1 MNAAKVSLM
10 SEDEL
15 ELLALEWFQE
25 QGYHTVYGPDIESEG
40 KSPERI
46 DTHQI
51 ILRGRLLNALHKI
64 NPKVPTKVLE
74 GVVDQLEKSSK
85 ADMIQA
91 NKSFHELLLDGVPV
105 EYIMDGNRRGDR
117 VKLIDFSNPLQNE
130 YLAVNQFTVKGT
142 KGHRRPDIVI
152 FVNGLPV
159 CVIELKKPTDEKA
172 DIWKAYDQLQTYKD
186 EISDLFVC
194 NEILVISDGFNAR
207 LGSLTASEEWFMRWR
222 AIKNEKDKPLVEF
235 ELETMIRGFFDREML
250 LDFLRYFI
258 LFEENGGSI
267 IKKIAGYH
275 QFHAVRSA
283 VQSVV
288 RASQPDGDR
297 KGGVVWHTQGS
308 GKSISMACFTGK
320 LLQQESMQNPTIVV
334 VTDRN
339 DLDGQLFETFS
350 FSKMLLKQT
359 PVQAESRDTLRD
371 LLQDRPSG
379 GIIFTTIQKF
389 APEKGDNRFQQL
401 SERTNIVVI
410 ADEAHR
416 SQYGFNAVLQKNSD
430 EYKYG
435 YAQHMRDGLPNAT
448 FIGFTG
454 TPISLVEKDTQAVFG
469 GYVSIYDIQDAVED
483 EATVKIYYESRLAKI
498 NLDEAAI
505 PHLDDDVEDVIEDD
519 EDQESKERTKSKWAA
534 LEKLVGAQPRMDQVA
549 EDIVSHYETRTQSVE
564 GKALVVCMSREIC
577 VQMYDAL
584 TKLRPGWHSEDPEL
598 GAIKV
603 VMTGSASDKQHLQP
617 HIYNG
622 RTKKRLEKR
631 FKDAKD
637 DLNVVIVRDMWL
649 TGFDAPICHTMYID
663 KPMRGHNLMQA
674 IARVNRVLKGKD
686 GGVVVD
692 YIGIADELKKAMR
705 IYAGAKGKGKQTVNT
720 AEALAKLMEILDVAR
735 NLFSGFDYSRFK
747 VNPNRLLVPAA
758 NHILGL
764 EDGKKRF
771 ADTVLGMTK
780 AFSLCS
786 TLDDAK
792 VFREEIAFFQAV
804 KAVIVKFTAK
814 PPVSEERKDSL
825 LKQIL
830 DNAVVAEGV
839 DDIFALAGIEKPDL
853 SILSDEFLAE
863 VKRMPYKNLALELLH
878 KLLNDEFNSRLKTN
892 VVLGKK
898 YSELLKNSINRLI
911 AKGVESAHVIEELIE
926 IAKAFRAA
934 AEKGEKMGLS
944 PDEVAFYDALAN
956 NESAIKELGDE
967 KLMEIA
973 HVLVEK
979 LRKSTTVD
987 WQVRES
993 VRAKL
998 RNLVRVTLKRYKYP
1012 PDMQK
1017 EAVELVLEQATVL
1030 ADSWSDVA

>member
-1 MNAAKVSLM
+1 MIMKFL
-10 SEDEL
+10 SENEL
-15 ELLALEWFQE
+15 EQLALNWFRE
-25 QGYHTVYGPDIESEG
+25 QGYDIIYGPDIAFDG
-40 KSPERI
+40 DHPERK
-46 DTHQI
+46 DYHQV
-51 ILRGRLLNALHKI
+51 ILTGRLLSSLQKI
-64 NPKVPTKVLE
+64 NPTVPLSTLE
-74 GVVDQLEKSSK
+74 EVVDKLEKPEHSLL
-85 ADMIQA
+85 AQNNRA
-91 NKSFHELLLDGVPV
+91 FHQMLLDGVLV
-105 EYIMDGNRRGDR
+105 EYEIDGTRRGDR
-117 VKLIDFSNPLQNE
+117 VKLMDLSNPDSNE
-130 YLAVNQFTVKGT
+130 FLAVNQYTVKGT
-142 KGHRRPDIVI
+142 KMHRRPDIVI
-152 FVNGLPV
+152 FINGLPIV
-159 CVIELKKPTDEKA
+159 VIELKKPTDEKA
-172 DIWKAYDQLQTYKD
+172 DIWKAYDQIQTYKD
-186 EISDLFVC
+186 EIQDLFVC
-194 NEILVISDGFNAR
+194 NEVLVISDGFNAR

-222 AIKNEKDKPLVEF
+222 AVKNEKDKPLVEL
-235 ELETMIRGFFDREML
+235 ELETMIRGFFDREMF
-250 LDFLRYFI
+250 LDYLRYFV
-258 LFEENGGSI
+258 LYEENGGSI

-275 QFHAVRSA
+275 QFHAVRTA
-283 VQSVV
+283 VDSVV
-288 RASQPDGDR
+288 KASQPDGDR

-350 FSKMLLKQT
+350 DSKMLLKQT
-359 PVQAESRDTLRD
+359 PVQAQTRDALRE
-371 LLQDRPSG
+371 LLLDRPSG

-389 APEKGDNRFQQL
+389 SPEKEANRFKQL
-401 SERTNIVVI
+401 SDRHNIVVV

-416 SQYGFNAVLQKNSD
+416 SQYGFNAVLQKNRD
-430 EYKYG
+430 TYKYG
-435 YAQHMRDGLPNAT
+435 YAQHLRDGLPNAT

-454 TPISLVEKDTQAVFG
+454 TPVSLVEKDTRAVFG
-469 GYVSIYDIQDAVED
+469 EYVSIYDIQDAVED
-483 EATVKIYYESRLAKI
+483 EATVRIYYESRLAKI

-505 PHLDDDVEDVIEDD
+505 PHIDDDVEEVIEDD
-519 EDQESKERTKSKWAA
+519 EDQASKERTKSKWAA
-534 LEKLVGAQPRMDQVA
+534 LEKLVGAEPRLNQVA
-549 EDIVSHYETRTQSVE
+549 EDVVLHYETRTSSVE
-564 GKALVVCMSREIC
+564 GKALIVCMSREIC
-577 VQMYDAL
+577 VQMYNAL
-584 TKLRPGWHSEDPEL
+584 TTLRPQWHDDDPES
-598 GAIKV
+598 GTIKV
-603 VMTGSASDKQHLQP
+603 VMTGSASDKKHLQP

-631 FKDAKD
+631 FKDPTDNLK
-637 DLNVVIVRDMWL
+637 LVIVRDMWL

-692 YIGIADELKKAMR
+692 YIGIADELRKAMK
-705 IYAGAKGKGKQTVNT
+705 IYAGSQGKGKQTVNT
-720 AEALAKLMEILDVAR
+720 AEALAKLIELIDIAR
-735 NLFSGFDYSRFK
+735 SQFNGFDYTGFK
-747 VNPNRLLVPAA
+747 HNPNRLLVPAA

-764 EDGKKRF
+764 DDGKKRF
-771 ADTVLGMTK
+771 ADVVLGVTK

-792 VFREEIAFFQAV
+792 VYREEIAFFQAV
-804 KAVIVKFTAK
+804 KAVIIKFTAK

-839 DDIFALAGIEKPDL
+839 DDIFKLSGVDKPDL

-863 VKRMPYKNLALELLH
+863 VQRMPHKNLAVELLQ

-926 IAKAFRAA
+926 IAKEYRKA
-934 AEKGEKMGLS
+934 AEKGDKMGLS

-1017 EAVELVLEQATVL
+1017 EAIELVLEQATVL
-1030 ADSWSDVA
+1030 AESWSEVA

>member
-1 MNAAKVSLM
+1 MNPASIHFM

-15 ELLALEWFQE
+15 EQLALDWLRE
-25 QGYHTVYGPDIESEG
+25 QNYDVIYGPDIACDG
-40 KSPERI
+40 DYPERK
-46 DTHQI
+46 DYDQV
-51 ILRGRLLNALHKI
+51 ILPGRLLKALREI
-64 NPKVPTKVLE
+64 NTDVPASVLE
-74 GVVDQLEKSSK
+74 TVVRELEKPKHLSL
-85 ADMIQA
+85 IQ
-91 NKSFHELLLDGVPV
+91 NNRTFHEMLLDGVPV
-105 EYIMDGNRRGDR
+105 EYEIKGNRRGDR
-117 VKLIDFSNPLQNE
+117 VKLMDFSDSDRNE
-130 YLAVNQFTVKGT
+130 FLAVNQFTVKGT
-142 KGHRRPDIVI
+142 KQHRRPDIVI
-152 FVNGLPV
+152 FINGIPIS
-159 CVIELKKPTDEKA
+159 VIELKKPTDEKA
-172 DIWKAYDQLQTYKD
+172 DVWKAFDQLQTYKN
-186 EISDLFVC
+186 EIQDLFIF
-194 NEILVISDGFNAR
+194 NEVLVISDGFNAR
-207 LGSLTASEEWFMRWR
+207 IGSLTASEEWFMRWR
-222 AIKNEKDKPLVEF
+222 AVKNEKDRPLVEF
-235 ELETMIRGFFDREML
+235 ELETMIRGFFNRELL
-250 LDFLRYFI
+250 LDYLRYFV
-258 LFEENGGSI
+258 LYEENGGNI

-275 QFHAVRSA
+275 QFHAVRAA
-283 VQSVV
+283 VESV
-288 RASQPDGDR
+288 RKASQAQGDR

-320 LLQQESMQNPTIVV
+320 LLQQEAMQNPTIVV

-350 FSKMLLKQT
+350 ASKMLLKQA
-359 PVQAESRDTLRD
+359 PVQAQSREELRE
-371 LLQDRPSG
+371 LLENRPSG

-389 APEKGDNRFQQL
+389 APEKDDNRFNQL
-401 SERTNIVVI
+401 TDRTNIVVI

-416 SQYGFNAVLQKNSD
+416 SQYGFNAVLQKNSNI
-430 EYKYG
+430 YKYG

-454 TPISLVEKDTQAVFG
+454 TPVSLIEKDTRAVFG
-469 GYVSIYDIQDAVED
+469 EYVSIYDIQDAVDD
-483 EATVKIYYESRLAKI
+483 EATVRIYYESRLAKI
-498 NLDEAAI
+498 NLDEAAT
-505 PHLDDDVEDVIEDD
+505 PHIDEDVEDVIEDD
-519 EDQESKERTKSKWAA
+519 EDQASRERTKSKWAA
-534 LEKLVGAQPRMDQVA
+534 LEKLVGAELRLNQVA
-549 EDIVSHYETRTQSVE
+549 EDIVLHYETRTDSVA

-584 TKLRPGWHSEDPEL
+584 TVLRPEWHDEDPEK

-603 VMTGSASDKQHLQP
+603 VMTGSASDKEHLQK

-631 FKDAKD
+631 FKNASDG
-637 DLNVVIVRDMWL
+637 LNIVIVRDMWL
-649 TGFDAPICHTMYID
+649 TGFDVPICHTMYID

-692 YIGIADELKKAMR
+692 YIGIANELRKAMKTYTENR
-705 IYAGAKGKGKQTVNT
+705 GKGLPTVNT
-720 AEALAKLMEILDVAR
+720 AEALAKLIELIDVTR
-735 NLFSGFDYSRFK
+735 NLFSGFDYSAYIK
-747 VNPNRLLVPAA
+747 HPNRLLIPAA

-764 EDGKKRF
+764 NEGKKRY
-771 ADTVLGMTK
+771 ADMVLGMTK

-786 TLDDAK
+786 TLDEAK
-792 VFREEIAFFQAV
+792 SYREEIAFFQAV
-804 KAVIVKFTAK
+804 KAVIVKFTAI
-814 PPVSEERKDSL
+814 PPKSEERRDSL

-839 DDIFALAGIEKPDL
+839 EDIFKLAGIEKPDL

-863 VKRMPYKNLALELLH
+863 VQRMPQKNLAVELLH

-898 YSELLKNSINRLI
+898 YSDLLKASINKLI
-911 AKGVESAHVIEELIE
+911 AKGIESAQVIEELIE
-926 IAKAFRAA
+926 IAKAFREA
-934 AEKGEKMGLS
+934 AEKGEKMGLT

-973 HVLVEK
+973 HVLAEK

-998 RNLVRVTLKRYKYP
+998 RNLVRATLKRYKYP
-1012 PDMQK
+1012 PDQQK

>member
-1 MNAAKVSLM
+1 MNAFHLM

-15 ELLALEWFQE
+15 EQLALDWFRD
-25 QGYHTVYGPDIESEG
+25 QGYQIVYGPDIAFDGER
-40 KSPERI
+40 PERK
-46 DTHQI
+46 DYHQV
-51 ILRGRLLNALHKI
+51 ILTGRLLTALQKI
-64 NPKVPTKVLE
+64 NPAVPLKVLE
-74 GVVDQLEKSSK
+74 EV
-85 ADMIQA
+85 ADKLDKPEHSLLVQNNRA
-91 NKSFHELLLDGVPV
+91 FHEMLLNGVPV
-105 EYIMDGNRRGDR
+105 DYEIDGTRRGDR
-117 VKLIDFSNPLQNE
+117 LKLMDFSNPDSNE
-130 YLAVNQFTVKGT
+130 FLAVNQYTVKGT
-142 KGHRRPDIVI
+142 KMHRRPDIVI
-152 FVNGLPV
+152 FINGLPIV
-159 CVIELKKPTDEKA
+159 VIELKKPTDEKA
-172 DIWKAYDQLQTYKD
+172 DIWKAYDQIQTYKD
-186 EISDLFVC
+186 EIQDLFVC
-194 NEILVISDGFNAR
+194 NEVLVISDGFNAR
-207 LGSLTASEEWFMRWR
+207 LGSLTSSEEWFMRWR
-222 AIKNEKDKPLVEF
+222 AVKNEKDKPVVEL
-235 ELETMIRGFFDREML
+235 ELETMIRGFFDREMF
-250 LDFLRYFI
+250 LDYLRYFV
-258 LFEENGGSI
+258 LYEENGGSI

-275 QFHAVRSA
+275 QFHAVRTA
-283 VQSVV
+283 VDSVV
-288 RASQPDGDR
+288 KASQPNGDR

-350 FSKMLLKQT
+350 DSKMLLKQT
-359 PVQAESRDTLRD
+359 PVQAQTRDALRE
-371 LLQDRPSG
+371 LLLDRPSG

-389 APEKGDNRFQQL
+389 APEKEANRFKQL
-401 SERTNIVVI
+401 SDRHNIVVV

-416 SQYGFNAVLQKNSD
+416 SQYGFNAVLQKNRD
-430 EYKYG
+430 TYKYG
-435 YAQHMRDGLPNAT
+435 YAQHLRDGLPNAT

-454 TPISLVEKDTQAVFG
+454 TPVSLVEKDTRAVFG
-469 GYVSIYDIQDAVED
+469 EYVSIYDIQDAVED
-483 EATVKIYYESRLAKI
+483 EATVRIYYESRLAKI

-505 PHLDDDVEDVIEDD
+505 PHIDDDVEEVIEDD
-519 EDQESKERTKSKWAA
+519 EDQASKERTKSKWAA
-534 LEKLVGAQPRMDQVA
+534 LEKLVGAEPRLNQVA
-549 EDIVSHYETRTQSVE
+549 EDVVSHYETRTSSVE
-564 GKALVVCMSREIC
+564 GKALIVCMSREIC
-577 VQMYDAL
+577 VQMYKAL
-584 TKLRPGWHSEDPEL
+584 TTLRPQWHDYDPES

-603 VMTGSASDKQHLQP
+603 VMTGSASDKKHLQP

-631 FKDAKD
+631 FKDPKD
-637 DLNVVIVRDMWL
+637 NLKLVIVRDMWL

-692 YIGIADELKKAMR
+692 YIGIADELRKAMK
-705 IYAGAKGKGKQTVNT
+705 IYAGSQGKGKQTVNT
-720 AEALAKLMEILDVAR
+720 AEALAKLIELIDIAR
-735 NLFSGFDYSRFK
+735 SQFNGFDYTGFK
-747 VNPNRLLVPAA
+747 HNPNRLLVPAA

-764 EDGKKRF
+764 DDGKKRF
-771 ADTVLGMTK
+771 ADVVLGVTK

-792 VFREEIAFFQAV
+792 VYREEIAFFQAV
-804 KAVIVKFTAK
+804 KAVIIKFTAK

-839 DDIFALAGIEKPDL
+839 DDIFKLSGVDKPDL

-863 VKRMPYKNLALELLH
+863 VQRMPHKNLAVELLQ

-926 IAKAFRAA
+926 IAKEYRKA

-1017 EAVELVLEQATVL
+1017 EAIELVLEQATVL
-1030 ADSWSDVA
+1030 AESWSSVA

>member
-1 MNAAKVSLM
+1 MNASAFQLM

-15 ELLALEWFQE
+15 EQLALGWLKD
-25 QGYHTVYGPDIESEG
+25 QGYKSVYGPDIDCNSDN
-40 KSPERI
+40 PERR
-46 DTHQI
+46 DHFQV
-51 ILRGRLLNALHKI
+51 ILVGRLLSALKKI
-64 NPKVPTKVLE
+64 NPSVPIAVLE
-74 GVVDQLEKSSK
+74 SVVHQVEKPEHQLL
-85 ADMIQA
+85 IQNNRA
-91 NKSFHELLLDGVPV
+91 FHNILLNGVPV
-105 EYIMDGNRRGDR
+105 EYEINGTRRGDR
-117 VKLIDFSNPLQNE
+117 VKLIDFSNPDNNE
-130 YLAVNQFTVKGT
+130 FLAVNQFTVKGT
-142 KGHRRPDIVI
+142 KMHRRPDIVI
-152 FVNGLPV
+152 FINGLPLI
-159 CVIELKKPTDEKA
+159 VIELKKPTDEKA
-172 DIWKAYDQLQTYKD
+172 DVWKAYDQLQTYKD
-186 EISDLFVC
+186 EIQDLFAC
-194 NEILVISDGFNAR
+194 NSALIISDGFNAR
-207 LGSLTASEEWFMRWR
+207 IGSLTASEEWFMRWR
-222 AIKNEKDKPLVEF
+222 AVKNEKDKPLVEF
-235 ELETMIRGFFDREML
+235 ELETMIQGFFNRELL
-250 LDFLRYFI
+250 LDYLRYFI

-275 QFHAVRSA
+275 QFHAVRAA

-288 RASQPDGDR
+288 QASQPDGDR

-350 FSKMLLKQT
+350 DSKMLLKQT
-359 PVQAESRDTLRD
+359 PIQAQTREKLRE
-371 LLQDRPSG
+371 LLLDRPSG

-389 APEKGDNRFQQL
+389 APEKEDVRFKLL
-401 SERTNIVVI
+401 SDRHNIVVI

-430 EYKYG
+430 TYKYG
-435 YAQHMRDGLPNAT
+435 YAQHLRDGLPNAT

-454 TPISLVEKDTQAVFG
+454 TPVSLVEKDTRAVFG
-469 GYVSIYDIQDAVED
+469 EYVSIYDIQDAVDD
-483 EATVKIYYESRLAKI
+483 EATVRIYYESRLAKI

-505 PHLDDDVEDVIEDD
+505 PHIDDDVEEVIEDD
-519 EDQESKERTKSKWAA
+519 EDQASKERTKSKWAA
-534 LEKLVGAQPRMDQVA
+534 LEKLVGAQPRLDQVA
-549 EDIVSHYETRTQSVE
+549 EDIISHYETRTASVE
-564 GKALVVCMSREIC
+564 GKALVVCMSRAIC

-584 TKLRPGWHSEDPEL
+584 TALRPGWHDDDPEK

-603 VMTGSASDKQHLQP
+603 VMTGSASDKKHLQQ

-631 FKDAKD
+631 FKNPKD
-637 DLNVVIVRDMWL
+637 ELNVVIVRDMWL

-692 YIGIADELKKAMR
+692 YIGIADELRKAMKV
-705 IYAGAKGKGKQTVNT
+705 YTGSKGKGKQTVNT
-720 AEALAKLMEILDVAR
+720 AEALAKLIELIDIAR
-735 NLFSGFDYSRFK
+735 NLFSGFDYSAFK

-764 EDGKKRF
+764 DEGKKRF

-792 VFREEIAFFQAV
+792 VYREEIAFFQAV
-804 KAVIVKFTAK
+804 KAVIVKFTAT
-814 PPVSEERKDSL
+814 PPKSEERKDSL

-839 DDIFALAGIEKPDL
+839 DDIFKLAGVEKPDL

-863 VKRMPYKNLALELLH
+863 VQRMPYKNLAVELLH

-934 AEKGEKMGLS
+934 AEKGEKLGLNA
-944 PDEVAFYDALAN
+944 DEVAFYDALAK

-967 KLMEIA
+967 RLMEIA
-973 HVLVEK
+973 RILVEK
-979 LRKSTTVD
+979 LKKSTTVD

-1030 ADSWSDVA
+1030 AESWSEVA

>member
-1 MNAAKVSLM
+1 MTEFL
-10 SEDEL
+10 SEDQL
-15 ELLALEWFQE
+15 EQLALDWFRD
-25 QGYHTVYGPDIESEG
+25 QGYQIVYGPDIAFDG
-40 KSPERI
+40 DHPERN
-46 DTHQI
+46 DYHQV
-51 ILRGRLLNALHKI
+51 LLTGRLLSSLQKI
-64 NPKVPTKVLE
+64 NPTVPQTTLE
-74 GVVDQLEKSSK
+74 EVVDKLDKPEHSLLAQNNR
-85 ADMIQA
+85 A
-91 NKSFHELLLDGVPV
+91 FHQMLLDGVAV
-105 EYIMDGNRRGDR
+105 EYEIDGNRRGDR
-117 VKLIDFSNPLQNE
+117 VKLIDFSNPAQNE
-130 YLAVNQFTVKGT
+130 FLAINQYTVKGT
-142 KGHRRPDIVI
+142 KMHRRPDIVI
-152 FVNGLPV
+152 FINGLPIV
-159 CVIELKKPTDEKA
+159 VIELKKPTDEKA
-172 DIWKAYDQLQTYKD
+172 DIWKAYDQIQTYKD
-186 EISDLFVC
+186 EIQDLFVC
-194 NEILVISDGFNAR
+194 NEVLVISDGFNAR

-235 ELETMIRGFFDREML
+235 ELETMIRGFFDQAMF
-250 LDFLRYFI
+250 LDYLRYFV
-258 LFEENGGSI
+258 LFEEHGGGI

-283 VQSVV
+283 VESVV

-350 FSKMLLKQT
+350 DSKMLLKQT
-359 PVQAESRDTLRD
+359 PVQAQTRDALRE
-371 LLQDRPSG
+371 LLLDRPSG

-389 APEKGDNRFQQL
+389 APEKEDNRFKQL
-401 SERTNIVVI
+401 SDRHNIVVV

-416 SQYGFNAVLQKNSD
+416 SQYGFNAVLQKNSNT
-430 EYKYG
+430 YKYG
-435 YAQHMRDGLPNAT
+435 YAQHLRDGLPNAT

-454 TPISLVEKDTQAVFG
+454 TPVSLVEKDTRAVFG
-469 GYVSIYDIQDAVED
+469 EYVSIYDIQDAVED
-483 EATVKIYYESRLAKI
+483 EATVRIYYESRLAKI
-498 NLDEAAI
+498 DLDDAAI
-505 PHLDDDVEDVIEDD
+505 PHIDDDVEEVIEDD
-519 EDQESKERTKSKWAA
+519 EDQASKERTKSKWAA
-534 LEKLVGAQPRMDQVA
+534 LEKLVGAQPRLDQVA
-549 EDIVSHYETRTQSVE
+549 EDIVSHYATRTASVE
-564 GKALVVCMSREIC
+564 GKAIVVCMSREIC

-584 TKLRPGWHSEDPEL
+584 TALRPEWHDDDPEKGSL
-598 GAIKV
+598 KV
-603 VMTGSASDKQHLQP
+603 VMTGSASDKKHLQA
-617 HIYNG
+617 HIHNG

-631 FKDAKD
+631 FKNPSDE
-637 DLNVVIVRDMWL
+637 LNIVIVRDMWL

-692 YIGIADELKKAMR
+692 YIGIADELRKAMK
-705 IYAGAKGKGKQTVNT
+705 IYAGSKGKGKQTVNT
-720 AEALAKLMEILDVAR
+720 AEALAKLIELIDITR
-735 NLFSGFDYSRFK
+735 SLFNGFDYSGFK
-747 VNPNRLLVPAA
+747 DNPNRLLVPSA

-764 EDGKKRF
+764 DDGKKRF
-771 ADTVLGMTK
+771 ADVVLGMTK

-792 VFREEIAFFQAV
+792 VYREEIAFFQAV
-804 KAVIVKFTAK
+804 KVVIIKFTAK
-814 PPVSEERKDSL
+814 PPVSEERKDSM

-839 DDIFALAGIEKPDL
+839 EDIFKLAGVDKSDL

-863 VKRMPYKNLALELLH
+863 VQRMPHKNLAVELLQ

-926 IAKAFRAA
+926 IAKDFRAA
-934 AEKGEKMGLS
+934 AEKGEKMGMN

-973 HVLVEK
+973 HILVEK

-998 RNLVRVTLKRYKYP
+998 RNLVRATLKRYKYP

-1030 ADSWSDVA
+1030 AESWSEVA

>member
-1 MNAAKVSLM
+1 
-10 SEDEL
+10 
-15 ELLALEWFQE
+15 
-25 QGYHTVYGPDIESEG
+25 
-40 KSPERI
+40 
-46 DTHQI
+46 
-51 ILRGRLLNALHKI
+51 
-64 NPKVPTKVLE
+64 
-74 GVVDQLEKSSK
+74 
-85 ADMIQA
+85 
-91 NKSFHELLLDGVPV
+91 
-105 EYIMDGNRRGDR
+105 
-117 VKLIDFSNPLQNE
+117 
-130 YLAVNQFTVKGT
+130 
-142 KGHRRPDIVI
+142 
-152 FVNGLPV
+152 
-159 CVIELKKPTDEKA
+159 
-172 DIWKAYDQLQTYKD
+172 
-186 EISDLFVC
+186 
-194 NEILVISDGFNAR
+194 
-207 LGSLTASEEWFMRWR
+207 MRWR
-222 AIKNEKDKPLVEF
+222 AVKNEKDRPLVEF
-235 ELETMIRGFFDREML
+235 ELETMIKGFFDREML
-250 LDFLRYFI
+250 LDYLRYFI
-258 LFEENGGSI
+258 LFEENGGNI

-283 VQSVV
+283 VDSVV
-288 RASQPDGDR
+288 EASRTKGNR

-308 GKSISMACFTGK
+308 GKSISMACFAGK

-350 FSKMLLKQT
+350 AAQMLLKQT
-359 PVQAESRDTLRD
+359 PVQAESREQLQE
-371 LLQDRPSG
+371 LLIDRPSG

-389 APEKGDNRFQQL
+389 APEKDDNRFKQL
-401 SERTNIVVI
+401 SDRMNIVVI

-416 SQYGFNAVLQKNSD
+416 SQYGFNAVLDKKND
-430 EYKYG
+430 IYKYG

-454 TPISLVEKDTQAVFG
+454 TPVSLVDKDTRAVFG
-469 GYVSIYDIQDAVED
+469 DYVSIYDIQDAVD
-483 EATVKIYYESRLAKI
+483 DQATVPIYYESRLAKL
-498 NLDEAAI
+498 NLDEAAV
-505 PHLDDDVEDVIEDD
+505 PHIDDDVEEVLEDD
-519 EDQESKERTKSKWAA
+519 EDQASKERTKSKWAA
-534 LEKLVGAQPRMDQVA
+534 LEKLVGAQQRMDQVA
-549 EDIVSHYETRTQSVE
+549 EDIVSHYETRTESVD

-577 VQMYDAL
+577 VQMYNAL
-584 TKLRPGWHSEDPEL
+584 TQLRPKWHDEDPEK

-603 VMTGSASDKQHLQP
+603 VMTGSASDKKHLQA

-631 FKDAKD
+631 FKDPKD
-637 DLNVVIVRDMWL
+637 ELNIVIVRDMWL

-692 YIGIADELKKAMR
+692 YIGIANDLRRAMKTY
-705 IYAGAKGKGKQTVNT
+705 IESKGKGKQTVNT
-720 AEALAKLMEILDVAR
+720 AEALAKLIELMDVAR
-735 NLFSGFDYSRFK
+735 SLFKDFDYSDFK
-747 VNPNRLLVPAA
+747 VHPNRLLISAA

-764 EDGKKRF
+764 DEGKKRF
-771 ADTVLGMTK
+771 ANTVLGITK

-786 TLDDAK
+786 TLDEAK
-792 VFREEIAFFQAV
+792 TYREEIAFFQAV

-825 LKQIL
+825 LKRIL

-839 DDIFALAGIEKPDL
+839 DDIFKLAGVERPDL
-853 SILSDEFLAE
+853 SIMSEQFLEE
-863 VKRMPYKNLALELLH
+863 VRRMPHKNLAVELLQ
-878 KLLNDEFNSRLKTN
+878 KLLNDEFSSRMRTN

-898 YSELLKNSINRLI
+898 YSELLKNSINKLI
-911 AKGVESAHVIEELIE
+911 AKGIESAEVIEELIKM
-926 IAKAFRAA
+926 AKEYKAA
-934 AEKGEKMGLS
+934 AEKGEKMGLT

-1017 EAVELVLEQATVL
+1017 AAVELVLEQATVL
-1030 ADSWSDVA
+1030 AESWSEVA